1 MIDDCTALILA
12 GGDSRRMGCD
22 KAALQ
27 LVGGQSLLQHTL
39 EAMRALFPA
48 VLLSVRQPRDDID
61 ASVLQIRDE
70 IPDAGP
76 LAGLCAG
83 LQHAAT
89 PWVFA
94 VATDMPRLQPEIIRH
109 LAARRE
115 DCQAVVPIAAG
126 HPQALAA
133 FYAATA
139 LPALQAVL
147 REAGKHS
154 LRTALSALETCY
166 VDEQELRGLDPDL
179 QSFIDLDT
187 PEDFARAQL
196 HSREFPRQGQ

>member
-1 MIDDCTALILA
+1 MIGDCTALILA
-12 GGDSRRMGCD
+12 GGDSRRMGHD

-27 LVGGQSLLQHTL
+27 LGGQSLLQRMID
-39 EAMRALFPA
+39 AMRALFPV
-48 VLLSVRQPRDDID
+48 VLLSVRQARHDID
-61 ASVLQIRDE
+61 ASIAQIRDD

-83 LQHAAT
+83 LRQAAT

-94 VATDMPRLQPEIIRH
+94 VATDMPYLRPEIIRH
-109 LAARRE
+109 LAARRA

-126 HPQALAA
+126 HPQAVAA

-147 REAGKHS
+147 SGAGKHS
-154 LRTALSALETCY
+154 LQTALHALDVRY
-166 VDEQELRGLDPDL
+166 VDEQDLRSLDPDL
-179 QSFIDLDT
+179 QSFVDLDT
-187 PEDFARAQL
+187 PEDLASARQ
-196 HSREFPRQGQ
+196 HFKKFSRQEP